1 MALLTQK
8 TVKFVGIASLVI
20 VTALGGVV
28 VGQPLYNHI
37 KTQSDELSSTQ
48 EELATAQ
55 KSRNGLEEA
64 KSQYPAISEINA
76 QLTKKF
82 PDLANVPGL
91 LDTLTAGAV
100 QSGMAPSDITAI
112 SFSNPTVATPVVPAT
127 TGGASGTPSS
137 SSSSAPSAAPSAA
150 ASAAPSSSDSATGG
164 AGNTSVATGSYADM
178 EIGISA
184 QGSPENIQKFL
195 DYLNKMDRAMTI
207 NTFSVTQGDSE
218 NGKGAQ
224 LSLTGKVYI
233 YKKISTPSET
243 EKQNTQGTNNSAT
256 GTTNAPTGTSTG
268 SATPSNG

>member
-48 EELATAQ
+48 DELATAQ
-55 KSRNGLEEA
+55 KSRNGLLTA
-64 KSQYPAISEINA
+64 KQQYPAIEEINA
-76 QLTKKF
+76 QLSKKF
-82 PDLANVPGL
+82 PDLANVPEL

-100 QSGMAPSDITAI
+100 QSGMSPSDITAI
-112 SFSNPTVATPVVPAT
+112 SFGNPTVSTPVVPAT

-137 SSSSAPSAAPSAA
+137 GSSAAPSAAPSAA
-150 ASAAPSSSDSATGG
+150 ASSAPANGGTATEG
-164 AGNTSVATGSYADM
+164 AGNTSVASGSYADM

-184 QGSPENIQKFL
+184 KGSPENVQKFL

-207 NTFSVTQGDSE
+207 NTFSVTQADSE
-218 NGKGAQ
+218 DGKGAT

-233 YKKISTPSET
+233 YKKISTPVET
-243 EKQNTQGTNNSAT
+243 EKQATQQSNSSTN
-256 GTTNAPTGTSTG
+256 GTTNNPTGTSTG
-268 SATPSNG
+268 AATSSNG